1 MRIDEVR
8 ALSDAELLE
17 QLEEQQRA
25 LMNLRFR
32 EATLQLRDTS
42 EIRKTRRTVARV
54 KTAIREREI
63 VKELGES

>member
-1 MRIDEVR
+1 MEIQEVR

-17 QLEEQQRA
+17 QLEEQQRG

-32 EATLQLRDTS
+32 EATLQLKNTS
-42 EIRKTRRTVARV
+42 EIGKTRRTIARI

-63 VKELGES
+63 VKELAES